1 MIHARD
7 VLDQQP
13 AFAAYEPPLSDRHA
27 ALLKVICH
35 PDGSGRERLQ
45 AWLDSVDLKNLDDS
59 FYRLYPFVAERLAEW
74 DPQHPLLGFFRGNSR
89 KTFYT
94 NNLLFHRAA
103 ARMAALQ
110 GQGIPVLILKG
121 AALIESRAYRSGLRA
136 MADIDFLI
144 PTDELG
150 RALDILT
157 PLGLG
162 PDDVA
167 TLRDFQHGHTFQDEL
182 GFEYDLHWH
191 VLPHCRDRP
200 EANAAFWEAA
210 EELQFHGV
218 AVRCLNPTDSLLQVC
233 VHGLQ
238 WNPFP
243 PVRWIPDSLALIR
256 RCGPRL
262 DWSRL
267 AWLAGQTGSTLLVL
281 LALRYLQRRFAA
293 AIPAAAFAALE
304 ANPVSPLEAACL
316 PLEFTPWDAQVPWQ
330 QAEPVLREQLKL
342 QAERHPRRQ
351 RLVLLPRDGW
361 TPAQS
366 ELCRQLGGIPIVK
379 ANGLPPEWKPAVQR
393 YIDQNA
399 PRLLPALMAYHR
411 QHPGAP
417 ATHVT
422 QLNDRASG
430 VWQIVIQS
438 LPPGPDGAPQLR
450 VTDVY
455 QSPVT
460 PIPSDALLLD
470 AGRYALA
477 RPAPSRLGALRTLLD
492 IHNRRI
498 VAGEI
503 PPWRCSGP
511 PAAAPRFAAPP
522 LNERS
527 PGL

>member
-1 MIHARD
+1 MTTAQE
-7 VLDQQP
+7 VLEQQP
-13 AFAAYEPPLSDRHA
+13 AFANYEPPLSERHA
-27 ALLKVICH
+27 ALLEVICH
-35 PDGSGRERLQ
+35 PDGGGQQRLQ

-74 DPQHPLLGFFRGNSR
+74 DPRHPLFGFFRGNSR

-103 ARMAALQ
+103 NQMAALQ
-110 GQGIPVLILKG
+110 AQDIPVLILKG
-121 AALIESRAYRSGLRA
+121 AALVESRAYRSGLRA
-136 MADIDFLI
+136 MADIDFAI
-144 PTDELG
+144 PTPELG

-191 VLPHCRDRP
+191 VLLHCRDRP
-200 EANAAFWEAA
+200 EANQAFWEAS

-218 AVRCLNPTDSLLQVC
+218 SVRCLCPTDSLLQVC

-238 WNPFP
+238 YNPFP

-256 RCGPRL
+256 QCGPQL

-267 AWLAGQTGSTLLVL
+267 AWLAGQTGSTLLLL
-281 LALRYLQRRFAA
+281 LALRYLHRRFAA
-293 AIPAAAFAALE
+293 AIPPAAFAALE
-304 ANPVSPLEAACL
+304 ATPISPLEAACL
-316 PLEFTPWDAQVPWQ
+316 PLEFTPWDARVPWQ
-330 QAEPVLREQLKL
+330 QAEPVLQEQLKL
-342 QAERHPRRQ
+342 QAQRHPHRQ
-351 RLVLLPRDGW
+351 LLVLLPRDGW

-366 ELCRQLGGIPIVK
+366 ERCRQLGGIPIVK
-379 ANGLPPEWKPAVQR
+379 ANGLPAEWQPAVQR

-399 PRLLPALMAYHR
+399 PQLLPALLAFHR
-411 QHPGAP
+411 QNPGAP

-422 QLNDRASG
+422 QLNDPATG

-438 LPPGPDGAPQLR
+438 LPPGPNGTPQLR
-450 VTDVY
+450 VIDVY

-460 PIPSDALLLD
+460 PIPVDALLLD

-477 RPAPSRLGALRTLLD
+477 RPAPSRLGALRTQLA
-492 IHNRRI
+492 IHNQRI
-498 VAGEI
+498 VAGVI
-503 PPWRCSGP
+503 PAWKSE
-511 PAAAPRFAAPP
+511 AAAP
-522 LNERS
+522 EH
-527 PGL
+527 